1 MSAGADPALRHSHR
15 GYWRG
20 SRSSL
25 TPVSQESGPEE
36 SPTPI
41 AASALPRESEL
52 QAELLSEA
60 ELDAIEDE
68 LARAERTLSLLA
80 DGDIDPTSA
89 TAWLAES

>member
-25 TPVSQESGPEE
+25 TPVPSASGPEGSPPPAVSAVPPE
-36 SPTPI
+36 SV
-41 AASALPRESEL
+41 L
-52 QAELLSEA
+52 QAELLSDG

-68 LARAERTLSLLA
+68 LARAERTLGLLA
-80 DGDIDPTSA
+80 DDDIDA
-89 TAWLAES
+89 ADAVAWLAES